1 MKLVRPVPASYPAI
15 LLAAPRPTNHTGVPQ
30 PPRPRPRPPTPPM
43 STRRDF
49 LRTTA
54 LGATALALTSRLPG
68 AGDSAPPDPA
78 AARRA
83 LTAGH
88 RNLFNGDT
96 CVYFYNP
103 ERWQPEGGPF
113 TARAIH
119 RYVAN
124 LRQCGIDTFII
135 NANASKAWYPS
146 KAIPSILDGYR
157 RGDREFFRGH
167 AVCGG
172 FTKPDEVETYMDG
185 AVVFFNRYL
194 DLLEAGV
201 DWLAE
206 TARACRAEDVA
217 PWVSIRMNDLHGHR
231 NFTGSFFNHPL
242 LKRPEMRLHHST
254 YPGMAGD
261 PTYRE
266 GLNYELPEVRDLMFA
281 QIREVVEDYDFDGLE
296 LDWWR
301 QPLCCE
307 PNASEATVAMM
318 TDWFRGIRAL
328 TQRRAARN
336 GRPYY
341 FGLRLPGRL
350 ESLRSIGIDVVTL
363 CREGTVDFL
372 CPSGFWRTAW
382 DLPHDD
388 LRRQVGEHPAIYG
401 VIEDGANAIPTL
413 APALKATRDIRLISS
428 SREMLHAN
436 AAGKLVLG
444 ADGIEW
450 FNFYCT
456 DQARIPGLVSDYSL
470 LRDIHRLDLLRGQ
483 PKHYAFADRGFTGLA
498 QPPFEAPPQVPVILE
513 HNWRQSF
520 RLPMCAEPADRGLKL
535 VVQVVVKKTDPVG
548 ELPVV
553 FNACWP
559 QAKRTATDR
568 LLYPSGPFTHHAPD
582 HVAYNYELPVT
593 LIRDGWNEIVV
604 ENGHAQPVTI
614 VCLELAVMPVG

>member
-1 MKLVRPVPASYPAI
+1 MHSRRDFIRASAVGAAVA
-15 LLAAPRPTNHTGVPQ
+15 AAPR
-30 PPRPRPRPPTPPM
+30 
-43 STRRDF
+43 
-49 LRTTA
+49 LRA
-54 LGATALALTSRLPG
+54 
-68 AGDSAPPDPA
+68 APDPAAPDPA

-83 LTAGH
+83 LAARH

-103 ERWQPEGGPF
+103 ERWQPEGGPY
-113 TARAIH
+113 TAKAIH
-119 RYVAN
+119 RYVENLQAN
-124 LRQCGIDTFII
+124 GIDTFVI

-146 KAIPSILDGYR
+146 KVIPTVLDGYR

-167 AVCGG
+167 AICAG
-172 FTKPDEVETYMDG
+172 FTQPAEVETFLDNSVQFY
-185 AVVFFNRYL
+185 NRYL

-206 TARACRAEDVA
+206 TATACRQRGVA

-242 LKRPEMRLHHST
+242 LRRPEMRLHHST
-254 YPGMAGD
+254 YPSMAGD
-261 PTYRE
+261 LTYRE
-266 GLNYELPEVRDLMFA
+266 GLNYALPEVRAMMFA

-307 PNASEATVAMM
+307 PNASEATIAMM
-318 TDWFRGIRAL
+318 SDWFREVHAL
-328 TQRRAARN
+328 TQRRAAKT
-336 GRPYY
+336 GRPCP
-341 FGLRLPGRL
+341 FGMRLPGRL
-350 ESLRSIGIDVVTL
+350 ETLRTIGIDVVTL
-363 CREGTVDFL
+363 CREGTIDFL

-382 DLPHDD
+382 DLPHDT
-388 LRRQVGEHPAIYG
+388 LRQQVGEHPAIFG

-413 APALKATRDIRLISS
+413 APATGQVRDIRLISA
-428 SREMLHAN
+428 SREMLMAN

-456 DQARIPGLVSDYSL
+456 DQTRIPGLISDYTF

-513 HNWRQSF
+513 HNWRQAF
-520 RLPMCAEPADRGLKL
+520 RLPMCAEPVDRGLKL
-535 VVQVVVKKTDPVG
+535 VVQVVVKKSDPVG
-548 ELPVV
+548 DLPVV
-553 FNACWP
+553 VNACWP
-559 QAKRTATDR
+559 NATRTATDQ
-568 LLYPSGPFTHHAPD
+568 LLFPCGPFTRHTSD
-582 HVAYNYELPVT
+582 HVAYNYEFPVS
-593 LIRDGWNEIVV
+593 LLRDGWNEIVL
-604 ENGHAQPVTI
+604 ENGAVSPVTI
-614 VCLELAVMPVG
+614 VCLELAVMT

>member
-1 MKLVRPVPASYPAI
+1 M
-15 LLAAPRPTNHTGVPQ
+15 H
-30 PPRPRPRPPTPPM
+30 
-43 STRRDF
+43 TRRDF

-54 LGATALALTSRLPG
+54 LGAVTAAVAPHVRAAAASGTAPDPSPAKTALITR
-68 AGDSAPPDPA
+68 
-78 AARRA
+78 
-83 LTAGH
+83 H

-113 TARAIH
+113 SAKAIH
-119 RYVAN
+119 NYVAN
-124 LRQCGIDTFII
+124 LQQNGIDTFLI

-146 KAIPSILDGYR
+146 KTLPTVIDGYR

-167 AVCGG
+167 AICA
-172 FTKPDEVETYMDG
+172 G
-185 AVVFFNRYL
+185 ATQPAEIEKFLDTSVLFYNRYL
-194 DLLEAGV
+194 DLVDAGV

-206 TARACRAEDVA
+206 TSVACRQRGVA

-231 NFTGSFFNHPL
+231 NFSGSFFNHPL

-254 YPGMAGD
+254 YPSMAGD
-261 PTYRE
+261 LTYRE
-266 GLNYELPEVRDLMFA
+266 GLNYERPEVRAMMFA
-281 QIREVVEDYDFDGLE
+281 QIREVVEAYDFDGLE

-307 PNASEATVAMM
+307 PNASAATLAMM
-318 TDWFRGIRAL
+318 SDWFREVRAL
-328 TQRRAARN
+328 TQRRAAKN

-350 ESLRSIGIDVVTL
+350 ETLKSIGLDVVTL
-363 CREGTVDFL
+363 AREGTLDFL
-372 CPSGFWRTAW
+372 CPSGFWRTSW
-382 DLPHDD
+382 DMPHDE
-388 LRRQVGEHPAIYG
+388 LRRQVGDHTAVYG
-401 VIEDGANAIPTL
+401 VIEDGANAVPAL
-413 APALKATRDIRLISS
+413 APAIGVTRDIRLISA
-428 SREMLHAN
+428 SREMLYAN

-456 DQARIPGLVSDYSL
+456 DQTRISGVISDYTF
-470 LRDIHRLDLLRGQ
+470 LRDIDQLEVLRGQ
-483 PKHYAFADRGFTGLA
+483 PKHYAFADRGFIGLS

-535 VVQVVVKKTDPVG
+535 VIQVVVKKSDLVG
-548 ELPVV
+548 DLPVV

-559 QAKRTATDR
+559 NALHTTTDR
-568 LLYPSGPFTHHAPD
+568 LLFPCGSFTHHTPD
-582 HVAYNYELPVT
+582 HVAYNFDFPVS
-593 LIRDGWNEIVV
+593 LIRDGWNEIVL
-604 ENGHAQPVTI
+604 ENGAASPVTI
-614 VCLELAVMPVG
+614 VSLELAVMKT